1 MFILILPFL
10 CFFTES
16 VNPTPVGVGRGP
28 ASCTRGGR
36 EMGSLD
42 HGGVE
47 FCAFGPHGLG
57 WQVGQAEL
65 VRIAEEDG
73 EFDLQI
79 AVAYSE
85 VMHPFRWS

>member
-1 MFILILPFL
+1 
-10 CFFTES
+10 
-16 VNPTPVGVGRGP
+16 
-28 ASCTRGGR
+28 
-36 EMGSLD
+36 MGSLD